1 MQWKGSNNM
10 KLKIIITGSKVH
22 GVGYRV
28 MLVNNALSLG
38 INNFNV
44 FNTFLQGNPAAIV
57 VIEGNDDVLGEFK
70 DYVNNVKPEEARVAN
85 ISFEEYGNAVPP
97 IERVMQAF
105 QMEQWG
111 KGIPIF
117 LKMLEK
123 QDCEIERQDTTIG
136 ILKSV
141 KEDTTHIF
149 PMKDDTSEIKINTG
163 EIVERLQF
171 KYEEMSKEIAQMKIS
186 PARIEAKVFS

>member
-1 MQWKGSNNM
+1 MQWKGRNNM

-28 MLVNNALSLG
+28 MLVNKAISLG

-44 FNTFLQGNPAAIV
+44 FNTFLQGNQAVFA
-57 VIEGNDDVLGEFK
+57 VIEGDEDVLGEFK
-70 DYVNNVKPEEARVAN
+70 DYVNNVKPEETRVDN
-85 ISFEEYGNAVPP
+85 ISFEDYRNAFPP

-111 KGIPIF
+111 KGIPIL

-123 QDCEIERQDTTIG
+123 QDSVIERQDTTIG

-141 KEDTTHIF
+141 KEDTAAIRT
-149 PMKDDTSEIKINTG
+149 DTKEIAAKLW
-163 EIVERLQF
+163 E
-171 KYEEMSKEIAQMKIS
+171 KYEELSKEIAQMKITLS
-186 PARIEAKVFS
+186 KIEAKVFS